1 MNLKKKKLVTTIVD
15 KKRFRMKSL
24 KAVIK
29 RIIMI
34 ETHICIAL
42 KKHKETLRYK
52 YTKHANI

>member
-34 ETHICIAL
+34 ETYICIAL
-42 KKHKETLRYK
+42 KK
-52 YTKHANI
+52 A